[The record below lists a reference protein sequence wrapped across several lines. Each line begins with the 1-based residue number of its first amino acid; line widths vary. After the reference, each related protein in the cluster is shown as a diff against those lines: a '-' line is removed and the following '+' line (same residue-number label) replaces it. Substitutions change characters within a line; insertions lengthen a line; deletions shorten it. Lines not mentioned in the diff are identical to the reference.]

1 MKERKKLTKE
11 RNTQTKKE
19 WKEGRKKIKNIA
31 GSTKGVCVCVCVCL
45 RERERVQSGRYLISG
60 ENNRLGEVDGV
71 GENESIPHLGRQR
84 LAWGN

>member
-19 WKEGRKKIKNIA
+19 WKEGRKKIK
-31 GSTKGVCVCVCVCL
+31 KHCRQHRRCVCVFE

-60 ENNRLGEVDGV
+60 ENNRMGEVDGV